1 MTAARRSRRGYHV
14 SAAVPA
20 HALVDE
26 GFRSLGTHS
35 ALVGFD
41 FPIGVPRAYAERAG
55 ITRFLDALPEFGG
68 AAWPRFYEPCEFV
81 QNVSPR
87 RPFFPAR
94 AIRATK
100 AEFAGT
106 LGVAPADLLRE
117 CERATGSRSRAC
129 ELFWTMG
136 ANQAGKAAIT
146 GWRDVLQPALARSEI
161 RLWPFE
167 GTLADLCAD
176 DRIVAAEVYPAE
188 IYAHLALERNFGK
201 RTQAGRASQAD
212 RILSWCSQQK
222 VHLDPAAIA
231 DVHDGFGES
240 AAGEDRF
247 DSLIGVLGMIEAVQ
261 APHREAWPQ
270 HIQEIEGW
278 ILGMRFTGR

>member
-1 MTAARRSRRGYHV
+1 MTAARRSRRGYDV
-14 SAAVPA
+14 ASAVPA
-20 HALVDE
+20 DALVDE
-26 GFRSLGTHS
+26 GFGLFGTRS

-41 FPIGVPRAYAERAG
+41 FPIGVPRAYALRAG
-55 ITRFLDALPEFGG
+55 ITRFLDVLPEFGR
-68 AAWPRFYEPCEFV
+68 AAWPRFFRPCEV
-81 QNVSPR
+81 LQDVSTR

-100 AEFAGT
+100 AEFARA

-117 CERATGSRSRAC
+117 CERATASRSRAC

-146 GWRDVLQPALARSEI
+146 GWRDVLQPAIARSEI

-167 GTLADLCAD
+167 GTLVDLCSQD
-176 DRIVAAEVYPAE
+176 QIVAAEVYPAE
-188 IYAHLALERNFGK
+188 IYTHLGLDRNFGK

-212 RILSWCSQQK
+212 RILSWCRQQEA
-222 VHLDPAAIA
+222 HLDPAALA
-231 DVHDGFGES
+231 GLRDGFGES
-240 AAGEDRF
+240 ATGEDRF

-261 APHREAWPQ
+261 AMHREAWPQ
-270 HIQEIEGW
+270 HIHEIEGW